1 MKLLKLSIE
10 IYHKANHLQTFM
22 LSYVMFIWLIDWLTS
37 TLSLWW
43 NFTLWVTWSFG
54 SGSEVILSHFSPCF
68 FNFEVVPILFAVRGG
83 GSDLKC
89 GIFHTLHH
97 HPTLQDLQSF
107 FHALLS
113 SDLNMLETLYLEPFW
128 LWTDQNPLAWSGAI
142 EVKVAIF
149 QRQKKIPMLK
159 VETLTSSISAVS
171 ESIFQKSCSN
181 FPEFFK
187 TNFCN

>member
-1 MKLLKLSIE
+1 MKYTIRPIICKPLC
-10 IYHKANHLQTFM
+10 YHM
-22 LSYVMFIWLIDWLTS
+22 LCLYGWLIDWHQHS
-37 TLSLWW
+37 HCDED
-43 NFTLWVTWSFG
+43 FTLWVTWSFG

-68 FNFEVVPILFAVRGG
+68 FNFEVVPILFAIRGG

-89 GIFHTLHH
+89 GIFHTLH
-97 HPTLQDLQSF
+97 L
-107 FHALLS
+107 
-113 SDLNMLETLYLEPFW
+113 W

-149 QRQKKIPMLK
+149 QREKKIPMLK
-159 VETLTSSISAVS
+159 VGTLTSSISAVS

>member
-1 MKLLKLSIE
+1 MYKWSKNWVLKYTIRPIICKPLC
-10 IYHKANHLQTFM
+10 YHM
-22 LSYVMFIWLIDWLTS
+22 LCLYGWLIDWHQHS
-37 TLSLWW
+37 HCDED
-43 NFTLWVTWSFG
+43 FTLWVTWSFG

-113 SDLNMLETLYLEPFW
+113 SDLNMLEPLYLEPFW
-128 LWTDQNPLAWSGAI
+128 LWPYDNPMAWIGEI
-142 EVKVAIF
+142 
-149 QRQKKIPMLK
+149 QLQKKD
-159 VETLTSSISAVS
+159 T
-171 ESIFQKSCSN
+171 IFGRY
-181 FPEFFK
+181 
-187 TNFCN
+187 